1 MVSTSQADPCYSI
14 PDMEFNSIPDMEFN
28 DGCSLIEFNGL
39 ARCHF
44 VCDALNPRALKLVR
58 VFLRNGHFSCLF
70 SVPVF
75 ESLVQRR
82 ESIELVVEPAWPHA
96 SMIWLRTA

>member
-14 PDMEFNSIPDMEFN
+14 PDSEFN
-28 DGCSLIEFNGL
+28 DGCRLIELNGP

-44 VCDALNPRALKLVR
+44 LCDALNPRAPRALKLVR
-58 VFLRNGHFSCLF
+58 VFLRNGHFSCRF